1 MSAALKRETFVTS
14 RLLDFFSEK
23 ELVAQ
28 IGHSTV
34 DWPLVAMKEL
44 IDNALD
50 ACEEAGAAPEITI
63 SVAEDHLAVQDNG
76 PGLPAALVARIL
88 DYAVRVSSREAYCE
102 PARGAQGNALK
113 TLVAMPFVL
122 SGNDQGHLTLRAGD
136 VEHDI
141 TVRVDRIR
149 QLPVIQHQTTAV
161 PQVQTGTFV
170 QIHWP
175 RSARS
180 LLGDFTRMYKL
191 ALTFVCLNPHLT
203 LTLRHFAQEEDCCW
217 PAIDPTWGKWTAQEP
232 HVPHWYTSERFE
244 RLVAA
249 YLAQDEETGKHRL
262 ISDFIAEFRGFA
274 RSSARKPILDT
285 LGVDRKPLT
294 IFANSDGV
302 DRQQTDAL
310 LKHLQAQSRPSDPNK
325 LGLLGKDRIRQRFA
339 QSGYHLETF
348 KYQRLIGND
357 RQGLPRIFETAFAYH
372 PDRDRRL
379 LLTGINWS
387 AALLN
392 PFRQLGGY
400 TGLDSYLQ
408 DFRAGEREP
417 IALLIHLAGPGIQY
431 TDRGKSAVVIDSGY
445 SS

>member
-1 MSAALKRETFVTS
+1 MSTALKRETFVTS

-28 IGHSTV
+28 IGHSKA
-34 DWPLVAMKEL
+34 DWPLVAIKEL

-50 ACEEAGAAPEITI
+50 ACEEAGVAPEITVT
-63 SVAEDHLAVQDNG
+63 VAEDSLWVQDNG
-76 PGLPAALVARIL
+76 PGLPAAMVTRIL
-88 DYAVRVSSREAYCE
+88 DYGVRVSSREAYCE

-122 SGNDQGHLTLRAGD
+122 SGNDQGHLTLRANG

-149 QLPVIQHQTTAV
+149 QLPVIQHQTMPV

-175 RSARS
+175 RSACS
-180 LLGDFTRMYKL
+180 LLGDFARMYKL

-203 LTLRHFAQEEDCCW
+203 LTVRHFAQEDCHW
-217 PAIDPTWGKWTAQEP
+217 SAIAPRWGKWTAQEP
-232 HVPHWYTSERFE
+232 HVPHWYTPERFE

-274 RSSARKPILDT
+274 RSGARKPILEA
-285 LGVDRKPLT
+285 LALDRKPLT
-294 IFANSDGV
+294 IFATSDGV
-302 DRQQTDAL
+302 DRRQTDVL
-310 LKHLQAQSRPSDPNK
+310 LKHLQNQSRPTDPNK
-325 LGLLGKDRIRQRFA
+325 LGLLGKDQIGQRFA
-339 QSGYHLETF
+339 QSGYHMNTF
-348 KYQRLIGND
+348 KYQRLIGGD
-357 RQGLPRIFETAFAYH
+357 PHGLPRIFETAFAYH
-372 PDRDRRL
+372 PHRDRRL

-387 AALLN
+387 AALMN

-408 DFRAGEREP
+408 DFRAGDREP
-417 IALLIHLAGPGIQY
+417 IALLIHLAGHGIQY

-445 SS
+445 SL

>member
-1 MSAALKRETFVTS
+1 MSARETFATS

-28 IGHSTV
+28 IGHSKA
-34 DWPLVAMKEL
+34 DWPLVAIKEL

-50 ACEEAGAAPEITI
+50 ACEEADIAPTI
-63 SVAEDHLAVQDNG
+63 EVTVSEESLSVQDNG
-76 PGLPAALVARIL
+76 SGLPTKIVARIL
-88 DYAVRVSSREAYCE
+88 DYTVRVSSREAYCE

-122 SGNDQGHLTLRAGD
+122 SGNHEGRLTIRACGI
-136 VEHDI
+136 EHQI
-141 TVRVDRIR
+141 TVRVDQIR
-149 QLPVIQHQTTAV
+149 QTPVIQHQTVAAS
-161 PQVQTGTFV
+161 QVQTGTFV

-175 RSARS
+175 RSACS
-180 LLGDFTRMYKL
+180 LLDDFARMYKL

-203 LTLRHFAQEEDCCW
+203 LTFRHFAEPECRW
-217 PAIDPTWGKWTAQEP
+217 PAIAPNWLKWTAQEP
-232 HVPHWYTSERFE
+232 HVAHWYSPERFE

-249 YLAQDEETGKHRL
+249 YLAQDQQIGKSRL
-262 ISDFIAEFRGFA
+262 VSEFIAEFRGFT
-274 RSSARKPILDT
+274 RSSARKPILET
-285 LGVDRKPLT
+285 LALDRKPLT
-294 IFANSDGV
+294 IFATPDGV
-302 DRQQTDAL
+302 DRCQTDRL
-310 LKHLQAQSRPSDPNK
+310 LAELQNRSRATDPIK
-325 LGLLGKDRIRQRFA
+325 LGLIGKERISQRFT
-339 QSGYHLETF
+339 QSGYHMETF

-372 PDRDRRL
+372 PRRDRRL

-387 AALLN
+387 ASLLN

-400 TGLDSYLQ
+400 TGLDTYLQ
-408 DFRAGEREP
+408 DFRAGEHEP

-431 TDRGKSAVVIDSGY
+431 TDRGKSAVAIDSGH

>member
-1 MSAALKRETFVTS
+1 MSTRQTFVTS

-63 SVAEDHLAVQDNG
+63 TVAENYLSVQDNG
-76 PGLPAALVARIL
+76 PGIPAAIVSHIL
-88 DYAVRVSSREAYCE
+88 DYAFRVSSREAYCE

-113 TLVAMPFVL
+113 TLIAMPYVL
-122 SGNDQGHLTLRAGD
+122 SGEVEGQITLRAGG
-136 VEHDI
+136 VEHHL

-149 QLPVIQHQTTAV
+149 QLPVIQHQTPPV
-161 PQVQTGTFV
+161 PHVQTGTFV

-180 LLGDFTRMYKL
+180 LLGDFARMYQL
-191 ALTFVCLNPHLT
+191 ALTFVCFNPHLT
-203 LTLRHFAQEEDCCW
+203 LTFRHFAHEECYW
-217 PAIDPTWGKWTAQEP
+217 PAIDPAWGKWTAQEP
-232 HVPHWYTSERFE
+232 HVPHWYTPERFE

-274 RSSARKPILDT
+274 RSSARKLILDA
-285 LGVDRKPLT
+285 LGLDRKPLT
-294 IFANSDGV
+294 IFATPDGV
-302 DRQQTDAL
+302 DRRQTDAL
-310 LKHLQAQSRPSDPNK
+310 LKHLQTQSRPTDPNK
-325 LGLLGKDRIRQRFA
+325 MGLLGKERIRQRFA

-372 PDRDRRL
+372 PHRDRRL
-379 LLTGINWS
+379 LLAGINWS
-387 AALLN
+387 AALMN
-392 PFRQLGGY
+392 PFRQMGGY

>member
-1 MSAALKRETFVTS
+1 MSAALKRQTFVTS

-28 IGHSTV
+28 IGHSKA

-50 ACEEAGAAPEITI
+50 ACEEAGVAPEITI
-63 SVAEDHLAVQDNG
+63 TVAENYLAVQDNG
-76 PGLPAALVARIL
+76 PGLPAAIVTHIL
-88 DYAVRVSSREAYCE
+88 DYAFRVSSREAYCE

-113 TLVAMPFVL
+113 TLIAMPYVL
-122 SGNDQGHLTLRAGD
+122 SGEVEGQITLRAGG
-136 VEHDI
+136 VEHHL

-149 QLPVIQHQTTAV
+149 QLPVIQHQTTPV

-180 LLGDFTRMYKL
+180 LLGDFARMYQL
-191 ALTFVCLNPHLT
+191 ALTFVCFNPHLT
-203 LTLRHFAQEEDCCW
+203 LTFRHFAHEECYW
-217 PAIDPTWGKWTAQEP
+217 PAIDPAWGKWTAQEP
-232 HVPHWYTSERFE
+232 HVPHWYTPERFE

-262 ISDFIAEFRGFA
+262 ISDFITEFRGFA
-274 RSSARKPILDT
+274 RSSARKLILDA
-285 LGVDRKPLT
+285 LGLDRKPLT
-294 IFANSDGV
+294 IFATLDGV
-302 DRQQTDAL
+302 DRRQTDAL
-310 LKHLQAQSRPSDPNK
+310 LKHLQTQSRPTDPNK
-325 LGLLGKDRIRQRFA
+325 MGLLGKERIRQRFA

-372 PDRDRRL
+372 PHRDRRL
-379 LLTGINWS
+379 LLAGINWS

-392 PFRQLGGY
+392 PFRQMCGY
-400 TGLDSYLQ
+400 TGLDNYLQ
-408 DFRAGEREP
+408 DFRTGEREP